1 MNKETMMEIEDLINS
16 VVDQDFSK
24 AAPTFKEIMDT
35 KMGDAMEQEKI
46 AQADQIFNGM
56 IPDEEESADPDD
68 DITDEEMEAAIEE
81 LPELEDEVEAELEDD
96 SEEVEAED
104 VEAELEEVE

>member
-24 AAPTFKEIMDT
+24 AAPSFKEIMDT
-35 KMGDAMEQEKI
+35 KISDALEQEKI
-46 AQADQIFNGM
+46 AIADQIFNGHET
-56 IPDEEESADPDD
+56 DEEESAELDD
-68 DITDEEMEAAIEE
+68 DITDQELDDAID
-81 LPELEDEVEAELEDD
+81 ELEDEVETLEDD
-96 SEEVEAED
+96 SEEVESEE

>member
-24 AAPTFKEIMDT
+24 AAPSFKEIMDT
-35 KMGDAMEQEKI
+35 KISDAMEQERI
-46 AQADQIFNGM
+46 AIADQIFNGHET
-56 IPDEEESADPDD
+56 DEEESAELDD
-68 DITDEEMEAAIEE
+68 DITDDEMEAAIDE
-81 LPELEDEVEAELEDD
+81 LPELEDEIE
-96 SEEVEAED
+96 SEEVEAEE